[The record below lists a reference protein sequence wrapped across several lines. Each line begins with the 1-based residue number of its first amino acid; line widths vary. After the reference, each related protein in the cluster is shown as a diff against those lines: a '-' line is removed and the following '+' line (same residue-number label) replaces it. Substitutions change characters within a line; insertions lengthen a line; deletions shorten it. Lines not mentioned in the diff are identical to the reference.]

1 MLPESHYG
9 FDYTAMH
16 QLAEKYPMAYEK
28 LIYRLDSGWDKTF
41 ELIKKGMD
49 NGEIRQIDENIIR
62 LMYEACIDKLLM
74 GDFLQEN
81 GKGYPQALAEV
92 VDVMV
97 DGIAK

>member
-1 MLPESHYG
+1 
-9 FDYTAMH
+9 
-16 QLAEKYPMAYEK
+16 
-28 LIYRLDSGWDKTF
+28 
-41 ELIKKGMD
+41 MD
-49 NGEIRQIDENIIR
+49 NGEIRQIDENIIK

>member
-1 MLPESHYG
+1 
-9 FDYTAMH
+9 
-16 QLAEKYPMAYEK
+16 
-28 LIYRLDSGWDKTF
+28 
-41 ELIKKGMD
+41 
-49 NGEIRQIDENIIR
+49 
-62 LMYEACIDKLLM
+62 M